1 MYCTLILSTSA
12 SVTPVVS
19 LHLNDDD
26 AVNYAESIVSAG
38 ECTVFWYTVLDTV
51 TGEQVHNGLLN
62 ETALV

>member
-1 MYCTLILSTSA
+1 MYSTLILSTSA

-38 ECTVFWYTVLDTV
+38 ESTVYWYTVLDSV
-51 TGEQVHNGLLN
+51 TGEQVHNGFLN
-62 ETALV
+62 DPNI

>member
-26 AVNYAESIVSAG
+26 AVNYAESIVSAD
-38 ECTVFWYTVLDTV
+38 ESTVYWYTVLDSV
-51 TGEQVHNGLLN
+51 TGEQVHNGFLN
-62 ETALV
+62 EPHIR